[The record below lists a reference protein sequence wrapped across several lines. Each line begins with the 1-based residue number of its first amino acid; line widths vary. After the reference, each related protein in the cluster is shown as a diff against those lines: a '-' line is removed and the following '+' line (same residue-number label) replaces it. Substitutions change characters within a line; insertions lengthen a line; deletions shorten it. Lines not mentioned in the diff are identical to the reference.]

1 MLSQFCIRRPIFA
14 TVLSIIIVLAGLLTL
29 RVLPLSQYPNISP
42 PSVMISTTY
51 EGADSQTIARTVAAP
66 IEDQLSGIEGLL
78 YYTSSIRSNGDIRIQ
93 CVFDVGTDANDAML
107 EINNR
112 VRTAERRLPDRVRN
126 EGVRVRKRNNDTLL
140 MMAMWSPDGSYAATD
155 IADYANLN
163 IVDELKR
170 IPGIGDVSVF
180 GNAQSAMRIWL
191 DPDRMGALGVTVKDV
206 NDAIETQNAQ
216 RTAGRVGVAPT
227 IPEQQ
232 LFYTVRTPGQL
243 LTPEQFANVIVRADG
258 PNGIVRLRDIAAT
271 EVGKRSYEFR
281 VDING
286 APGVN
291 VGVYLQ
297 TGANAVAA
305 AELVKA
311 KVAELA
317 THYPKGKI
325 AHLITDDTTVFVEAS
340 LTEVYRTL
348 AEAGFLVL
356 LVVFVFL
363 QSWRATLIPI
373 IAVPVSL
380 IGTMAGLWLLDF
392 SLNTLTL
399 FAMTLSIGIVVDDA
413 IVVLENVERIMRT
426 EGLGPYE
433 ASQKAMKEVAGALV
447 AIVLVLSSVFIPVA
461 FLGGIAGELYRQFAV
476 TVSVAVILSGFV
488 ALTLTPALCAIFLK
502 PHDADAKRNF
512 FFTKFNQGLAALTM
526 RFLQLV
532 RLALKHRVVTAVLLV
547 VVTAGAWQ
555 MIQRI
560 PTSFIPTEDQGIV
573 RMALQ
578 LPEGAAFP
586 RTEKVVDELYEKVR
600 SNEAVRSVVEQVE
613 QLCGDVVVAR
623 QALVVGERTGVEIG
637 LVILRAAGELHGGVV
652 VVRLE
657 DGVFARVGDDLVDLL
672 ADLRGVATTPGA
684 IPGLGATNGFSGY
697 VLSRGNDNPL
707 VLQEVMDVYLD
718 ALAERPELTSLRS
731 FLRADSPQLV
741 LSVDE
746 AKAIALGVSVDE
758 VYDSISALMGSSYIN
773 DFTRNGKIYRVV
785 MQAKA
790 DARATPEDLGRG
802 YVRSS
807 SGEMIP
813 ISSLISYERISGAD
827 TLARMNGYLAAQFM
841 GAAAQGVSSG
851 DAIRIAEE
859 VGAAVLPEGYTIEWT
874 GQAYHEKR
882 IGSSSATAFGFGL
895 LMMFLILAAL
905 YERWSL
911 PIAVVLA
918 VPYAVLGAMCAIW
931 IRGTPNDI
939 YFQIGLMVLVGL
951 TAKNAILIVEVAA
964 QKLEEGKGPFTAAI
978 EAAGLRFRP
987 ILMTSLAFVLGVVPL
1002 ILATGAGAAARHSM
1016 GTGVFGGMLAATF
1029 ISTIFVPVFFTWFA
1043 SRTKRKR

>member
-547 VVTAGAWQ
+547 VVTAGSWQ

-600 SNEAVRSVVEQVE
+600 SNEAVRSVVTMVGFDTLSSDQRANAATFIT
-613 QLCGDVVVAR
+613 QLKHWD
-623 QALVVGERTGVEIG
+623 ERTKSASDVQKE
-637 LVILRAAGELHGGVV
+637 
-652 VVRLE
+652 
-657 DGVFARVGDDLVDLL
+657 FTQLL
-672 ADLRGVATTPGA
+672 ASHPDVRGVATTPGA

-773 DFTRNGKIYRVV
+773 DFTCNGKIYRVV